1 MPAKLTDKEKQ
12 QIFNE
17 KGFNEMKK
25 ERLKPEIVQINKSID
40 GLLGLNL

>member
-17 KGFNEMKK
+17 KGFNDMEK
-25 ERLKPEIVQINKSID
+25 RLKPEIVQINKSID
-40 GLLGLNL
+40 GLWGLNL